1 MTPDAPSKASA
12 ITTCLIKSFPF
23 FACSSL
29 APPIEINT
37 PPAIIAI
44 KQNINII
51 VITIF
56 VNHANKR
63 GNAVVGVTM
72 VVLDH
77 HPGVARKLIQLPTK
91 GTFVFKDIH
100 QTALHEQR
108 STGHQLF
115 LHEVYFSLHFA

>member
-63 GNAVVGVTM
+63 GNAVSGVTC
-72 VVLDH
+72 VVLDDEL
-77 HPGVARKLIQLPTK
+77 ARKLIQLPTK
-91 GTFVFKDIH
+91 GTLVFKDIH
-100 QTALHEQR
+100 HKALQEQR
-108 STGHQLF
+108 SEDHQPDTQEL
-115 LHEVYFSLHFA
+115 